1 MKQSLARDK
10 SQISF
15 DRISKVLAFIHNNLD
30 SSLSLNDIAKQS
42 CWSRWQ
48 LQRVFQSQTGMS
60 VANYTRELKLSVGAE
75 WLLDTN
81 KRVIDIAIE
90 FGFSSEISFSRAFKQ
105 KFGISPSMY
114 RKRAQRIGLKKP
126 IEVSRLSY
134 NGLGSSVFLEVRV
147 DTKEE
152 FILKGVR
159 GEINGLFSS
168 SPNFS
173 QVVPKLWQ
181 QLEFEARDFP
191 RPEGSLLGIIDVTKS
206 DFDGSSLDYWAGIR
220 VPEEAAL
227 PELPSLYSN
236 KFEVLSVPKQTYAVV
251 KHRGPVLNL
260 PKTIEWFILSWLPN
274 SGYRG
279 IDGYE
284 LEIYPESYQPASAN
298 AEMEY
303 WLPIEKISDT

>member
-105 KFGISPSMY
+105 KFGISPSTY

-147 DTKEE
+147 DTKEG

-173 QVVPKLWQ
+173 QIVPKLWQ
-181 QLEFEARDFP
+181 QLELEARDYP
-191 RPEGSLLGIIDVTKS
+191 RPKGSLLGIIDVTKS

-220 VPEEAAL
+220 VP
-227 PELPSLYSN
+227 
-236 KFEVLSVPKQTYAVV
+236 
-251 KHRGPVLNL
+251 
-260 PKTIEWFILSWLPN
+260 
-274 SGYRG
+274 
-279 IDGYE
+279 
-284 LEIYPESYQPASAN
+284 
-298 AEMEY
+298 
-303 WLPIEKISDT
+303 

>member
-1 MKQSLARDK
+1 M
-10 SQISF
+10 SQF
-15 DRISKVLAFIHNNLD
+15 LFFRFFKVLAFIQTNLY

>member
-1 MKQSLARDK
+1 VKQSLARDK

-48 LQRVFQSQTGMS
+48 LQRVFQSQRGMS
-60 VANYTRELKLSVGAE
+60 VANYTRELKLSVAAE
-75 WLLDTN
+75 CLLDTD

-105 KFGISPSMY
+105 QFSISPSLY

-126 IEVSRLSY
+126 IEASRLFHS
-134 NGLGSSVFLEVRV
+134 GLGSPVFLEVKV
-147 DTKEE
+147 DTKEG

-159 GEINGLFSS
+159 GEINGLFSV

-173 QVVPKLWQ
+173 QVVPQLWR
-181 QLEFEARDFP
+181 QLELEARGFP
-191 RPEGSLLGIIDVTKS
+191 RPKGSFIGVIDVTKAE
-206 DFDGSSLDYWAGIR
+206 FDGSSLDYWAGIK

-227 PELPSLYSN
+227 PELPSLYSS
-236 KFEVLSVPKQTYAVV
+236 KFDVLSVPEQTYAVV

-284 LEIYPESYQPASAN
+284 LEIYPETYQLASPS

>member
-168 SPNFS
+168 SPTTHK
-173 QVVPKLWQ
+173 VVPKYGNNL
-181 QLEFEARDFP
+181 
-191 RPEGSLLGIIDVTKS
+191 SLK
-206 DFDGSSLDYWAGIR
+206 
-220 VPEEAAL
+220 
-227 PELPSLYSN
+227 
-236 KFEVLSVPKQTYAVV
+236 
-251 KHRGPVLNL
+251 
-260 PKTIEWFILSWLPN
+260 
-274 SGYRG
+274 
-279 IDGYE
+279 
-284 LEIYPESYQPASAN
+284 LEIFLVQKVRF
-298 AEMEY
+298 
-303 WLPIEKISDT
+303 LG